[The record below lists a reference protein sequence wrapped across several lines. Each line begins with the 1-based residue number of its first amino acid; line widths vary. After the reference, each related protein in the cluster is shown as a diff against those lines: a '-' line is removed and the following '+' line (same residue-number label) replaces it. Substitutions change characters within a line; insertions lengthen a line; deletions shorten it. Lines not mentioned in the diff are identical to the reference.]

1 MAEEERKRKLIT
13 EIAINW
19 EASREESERKHKA
32 LALLIEA
39 KEEEKIMKQELA
51 QKRWGKKE
59 LEMKGGLE
67 GVVEGG
73 GEKEEN
79 TWKQRWFQ
87 DYKTK
92 QVYTSS
98 KILSK
103 TKQKMKQLEK
113 NKVRELEEAEV
124 AEEERKDAETEPQ
137 GIIGSIQE
145 YASLVGKSV
154 KQLAEAKYDLPE
166 VSDSESEDSGGEEDG
181 NLWGT
186 ILGGGD

>member
-1 MAEEERKRKLIT
+1 MKL
-13 EIAINW
+13 
-19 EASREESERKHKA
+19 
-32 LALLIEA
+32 
-39 KEEEKIMKQELA
+39 ELA

-59 LEMKGGLE
+59 GDGKKE
-67 GVVEGG
+67 GEGE

-103 TKQKMKQLEK
+103 TKQKMKLLEK
-113 NKVRELEEAEV
+113 ERKREEEAD
-124 AEEERKDAETEPQ
+124 AEEEEKKEAAEAAEPQ
-137 GIIGSIQE
+137 GVIGSIQE

-166 VSDSESEDSGGEEDG
+166 VSDSESEDSGGDEDG